1 VPQESAAPPSVTP
14 HRTARPDAAGGDG
27 RTDAPAPTLEP
38 TPGTPEAGPAPRRPP
53 NTGRD
58 PAVVPATGRREGLP
72 AEPRPATPAADEPT
86 LRPGTAAET
95 DRSARAAPSHED
107 PRDDAPAR
115 DGPRP
120 AAVDSAPAL
129 TSAPPPAIVEG
140 IRPRLA
146 PPDADPRRDA
156 PARTGPRPA
165 AVDSSPAPSPAPPPA
180 IVEGIRP
187 RLALD
192 AAAGGGDEAAAGPP
206 PIHVSIG
213 RIEVR
218 AVRPEPKPRPPRE
231 RPAPMVSLDEYLEN
245 GGIPV

>member
-1 VPQESAAPPSVTP
+1 MPQESAAPPSVTP

-146 PPDADPRRDA
+146 
-156 PARTGPRPA
+156 
-165 AVDSSPAPSPAPPPA
+165 
-180 IVEGIRP
+180 
-187 RLALD
+187 LD